1 MAEFWQIF
9 IGKFNSTQLL
19 VYVIIQI
26 SVFVTFLVLA
36 RVTYPKENNYSIMNH
51 TMSFL
56 GSKEP
61 FRNPKG
67 WYFFSIAIMWITIAD
82 IPLNLY
88 IFRYLLTFSPVF
100 AWIMIMSGG
109 ISTIN
114 GVLVSIFTDVDTDR
128 ELSGGDFIQDLKSGR
143 IHNVT
148 AVITFSTF
156 ILANLITGLA
166 YLFHPLQRSLY
177 TWLPPFL
184 IFMIVLTGFFLFN
197 ALWQKKCKNDEKLES
212 FPGDGIYSFP
222 LWEWLLFFSLYIF
235 LFWIVFLAVP

>member
-1 MAEFWQIF
+1 MGEFWQIF
-9 IGKFNSTQLL
+9 IGNFTGSQLL
-19 VYVIIQI
+19 IYVIVQI
-26 SVFVTFLVLA
+26 CIFLSFLGLA
-36 RVTYPKENNYSIMNH
+36 RVTYPKKNNYSVMTH

-56 GSKEP
+56 GSKEE

-67 WYFFSIAIMWITIAD
+67 WYFFSIAIMWITLAD

-88 IFRYLLTFSPVF
+88 IFRYLLTFSPIA
-100 AWIMIMSGG
+100 AWLMIISGG

-114 GVLVSIFTDVDTDR
+114 GVLVSIYTDVDTDR
-128 ELSGGDFIQDLKSGR
+128 ELSGGDFIKDLKSGR

-156 ILANLITGLA
+156 IIANLVTGFA
-166 YLFHPLQRSLY
+166 YVFHPLQRPIY

-184 IFMIVLTGFFLFN
+184 IFTIILTGFFLFN
-197 ALWQKKCKNDEKLES
+197 ALWQKKCKKDEKLES
-212 FPGDGIYSFP
+212 FPGIGIFSFP
-222 LWEWLLFFSLYIF
+222 LWEWLLFASLYLF